1 MMKNRV
7 ANLIINH
14 HGHKATN
21 KFVVYIF
28 YIFGQKPITAYTTNA
43 ESTQNFFRRK
53 LLPDKI
59 QHLAHKSI
67 ELLNMR
73 NMSDTGEFDQF

>member
-14 HGHKATN
+14 HGHKAIN
-21 KFVVYIF
+21 KFVVQ
-28 YIFGQKPITAYTTNA
+28 IFGQKPIMAYTTNA
-43 ESTQNFFRRK
+43 ESAQNFFRRK
-53 LLPDKI
+53 LLLDKI

-67 ELLNMR
+67 EHLNMR
-73 NMSDTGEFDQF
+73 NMSDTVEFDQF

>member
-7 ANLIINH
+7 AKLIINH
-14 HGHKATN
+14 HGHKTTN
-21 KFVVYIF
+21 KFVVQ
-28 YIFGQKPITAYTTNA
+28 IFGQKTITAYTTNA
-43 ESTQNFFRRK
+43 ESAQNFFRRK
-53 LLPDKI
+53 LLLDKI